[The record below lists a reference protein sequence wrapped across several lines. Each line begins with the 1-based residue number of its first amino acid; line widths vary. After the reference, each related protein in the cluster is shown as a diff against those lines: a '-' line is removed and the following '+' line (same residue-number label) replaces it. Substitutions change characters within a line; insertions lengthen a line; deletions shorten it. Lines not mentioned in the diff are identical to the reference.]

1 MFFKQLRVKKRLKMS
16 DENECS
22 WYMVEAR
29 GHFVLFYCFTMITS
43 LYLRFLVKGAKPLQL
58 QKHICFKCKLAK
70 SAMQSAESQLCEYK
84 PRH

>member
-1 MFFKQLRVKKRLKMS
+1 MS

-22 WYMVEAR
+22 WYMVEAW

-43 LYLRFLVKGAKPLQL
+43 LYFRILVKGAKPLQL
-58 QKHICFKCKLAK
+58 QKHSSFECKLTK
-70 SAMQSAESQLCEYK
+70 SAMQSAESQLREYK